1 MPSTTLQR
9 GSSATHTGKPV
20 SSLILLFKFRKSA
33 LVPRHNFMFA
43 VLTANPARARLLEHR
58 VD

>member
-20 SSLILLFKFRKSA
+20 SSLIFLFKFRKSA
-33 LVPRHNFMFA
+33 PP
-43 VLTANPARARLLEHR
+43 PARTMATIAD
-58 VD
+58 VG